1 MHDMLKRKLC
11 KEKQK
16 QKELKCLTYGCKRV
30 SKRCGSY
37 KMYLE
42 SDSPPSSSYDCV

>member
-1 MHDMLKRKLC
+1 MKRKNNQNAF
-11 KEKQK
+11 K
-16 QKELKCLTYGCKRV
+16 YGCKCV

-42 SDSPPSSSYDCV
+42 GDSPPSSSYDCV